1 MRATEIADYL
11 TSDDAPTGIALAK
24 ELRERFGTTTRE
36 DWILGVTLA
45 WTCQQA
51 GWLADI
57 CELEGLKKST
67 GAPA

>member
-1 MRATEIADYL
+1 VRATEIADYL
-11 TSDDAPTGIALAK
+11 TSDDAPVGIALAN
-24 ELRERFGTTTRE
+24 ELRQRFAGTTRE

-57 CELEGLKKST
+57 CELEALKKT
-67 GAPA
+67 ARPG